1 MLETCSCTSASTE
14 WGTGKAILE
23 DHHIIWKKL
32 SLSHFFSEC
41 EVELDTIFNSS
52 VHLSFQVDNLVD
64 LALIPNHVAEPKEHP
79 GDLEDERRR
88 ADACACLPERA
99 PEESDGS

>member
-1 MLETCSCTSASTE
+1 MLETCNCTSASTE
-14 WGTGKAILE
+14 WGTGKARLHVLE
-23 DHHIIWKKL
+23 DHHTKKL
-32 SLSHFFSEC
+32 LHFFSEC

-64 LALIPNHVAEPKEHP
+64 LALIQNHVAESKEHP
-79 GDLEDERRR
+79 GYLEDERRR
-88 ADACACLPERA
+88 ADACARLPKRA

>member
-1 MLETCSCTSASTE
+1 MEH
-14 WGTGKAILE
+14 
-23 DHHIIWKKL
+23 HHIISKKL

-88 ADACACLPERA
+88 ADACARLPERA

>member
-1 MLETCSCTSASTE
+1 M
-14 WGTGKAILE
+14 K
-23 DHHIIWKKL
+23 KKL

-79 GDLEDERRR
+79 GHPEDEGCGVDQR
-88 ADACACLPERA
+88 ARLPKCS
-99 PEESDGS
+99 PEKPHGGRD